1 MNIPAIDLL
10 GEYHLKLFA
19 MEKYFMELAD
29 IGESQPADEYIEEK
43 AAIAQSLDHL
53 RRFRLEFEALR
64 HKHKNELAKTL
75 AGERPRV
82 TLNAPE
88 ALLVESIMDMYDGVW
103 GNRRERLAH
112 S

>member
-19 MEKYFMELAD
+19 LEKYFMELAD
-29 IGESQPADEYIEEK
+29 IGESQPTDEYLEEK
-43 AAIAQSLDHL
+43 AATAQSLDHL

-64 HKHKNELAKTL
+64 HKHKNELAQTL
-75 AGERPRV
+75 AGGRPRV
-82 TLNAPE
+82 TLNPSE
-88 ALLVESIMDMYDGVW
+88 ALLIESITDMYDGVW
-103 GNRRERLAH
+103 SNRRERLAE